1 MRHLGSS
8 LCDCV
13 QEPKQRIHYTENLS
27 KALDFFQKE
36 EKIK

>member
-1 MRHLGSS
+1 MRYLVLSM
-8 LCDCV
+8 CDCV